1 MYIYKRNQAAFI
13 ERNDRMCKGIEKA
26 YKRNLQRLEMTPIQK
41 NTTEFIIKKSD

>member
-1 MYIYKRNQAAFI
+1 MYIYKRNQAFI

-41 NTTEFIIKKSD
+41 NTTELIIKKSD